1 MAGVVHI
8 HPSED
13 SMSSTT
19 KAVLLASGLA
29 LLAACQSRESG
40 ERTRGEATVAPES
53 ATAAAR
59 TTSLAAEGPSVA
71 ATATKNGWWIKVR
84 REKQESPTITFSIGS
99 NNHTVEAWR
108 TWNSGEPLE
117 FDVPEKFQ
125 TINPLYIKAQSSG
138 GRNSW
143 FCMMFRGD
151 GVKHFDFDDDEDHE
165 ERQSNRDGECNFNN

>member
-1 MAGVVHI
+1 MNSKMKV
-8 HPSED
+8 
-13 SMSSTT
+13 
-19 KAVLLASGLA
+19 VLLASSFA
-29 LLAACQSRESG
+29 LLAACQSKSD
-40 ERTRGEATVAPES
+40 ERTQGEATATRDTV
-53 ATAAAR
+53 TAAAP
-59 TTSLAAEGPSVA
+59 TTSLAAEGPSA
-71 ATATKNGWWIKVR
+71 APTAAKNGWWIKVR

>member
-1 MAGVVHI
+1 MLLNFRKMVLVLALSFTLLSGCTRSTQE
-8 HPSED
+8 PATTTNPPPAPT
-13 SMSSTT
+13 STT
-19 KAVLLASGLA
+19 TPS
-29 LLAACQSRESG
+29 
-40 ERTRGEATVAPES
+40 T
-53 ATAAAR
+53 TAAP
-59 TTSLAAEGPSVA
+59 LVA
-71 ATATKNGWWIKVR
+71 AKDGWWIKVR

-117 FDVPEKFQ
+117 FDVPDKFKN
-125 TINPLYIKAQSSG
+125 INPLYIKAQSSG

-143 FCMMFRGD
+143 FCMMYRSD